1 MHREA
6 LGDSLPMHAVRQAVS
21 FRHSGSA
28 KSLYAFSVYT
38 DHEKK
43 AVAANRAARTGVGRA
58 RPVLP
63 PDQVRR

>member
-6 LGDSLPMHAVRQAVS
+6 LGESLPMHAVRQAVS

-43 AVAANRAARTGVGRA
+43 AVAANRACG
-58 RPVLP
+58 
-63 PDQVRR
+63 